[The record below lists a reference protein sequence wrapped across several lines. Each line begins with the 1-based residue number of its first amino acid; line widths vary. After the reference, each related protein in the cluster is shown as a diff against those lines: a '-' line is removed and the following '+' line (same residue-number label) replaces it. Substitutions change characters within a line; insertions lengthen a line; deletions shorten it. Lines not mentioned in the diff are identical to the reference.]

1 MSIEDFVDSLENKDF
16 VTAQSEFE
24 SALSQKMSDAMEQEK
39 IAVAGTMFGE
49 EEDNPDEVEWDESE
63 DDEADA
69 EEEAESEEEE

>member
-1 MSIEDFVDSLENKDF
+1 
-16 VTAQSEFE
+16 
-24 SALSQKMSDAMEQEK
+24 MSDAMEQEK